1 MRPTALFL
9 CNRTRHMGDP
19 WLDAGYNVVTVDL
32 QEADVEQPGR
42 THIVCDVRRYQPN
55 FRPCFIAAFPPCT
68 HVAVS
73 GSKHFRAKGLDKLI
87 EALETLNA
95 CRKICEAA
103 GCPYMIE
110 NPVSV
115 FASYWRDPDHY
126 FHPANYTAF
135 ELDDHYTKKTCLWT
149 GGGFVMPKPKPC
161 LSLAETKPDDR
172 IHKAP
177 PSEDRGDIRSE
188 TPKGFA
194 RAVFMAQSIARA
206 GDVQQERQGQ

>member
-19 WLDAGYNVVTVDL
+19 WLAAGFGVVTVDR
-32 QEADVEQPGR
+32 QEADIDQPGR
-42 THIVCDVRRYQPN
+42 THIICDVRRYEPIPA
-55 FRPCFIAAFPPCT
+55 PCFVAAFPPCT

-73 GSKHFRAKGLDKLI
+73 GSKHFKAKGLDKLI

-115 FASYWRDPDHY
+115 FSSYWREPDHY
-126 FHPANYTAF
+126 FHPWQFTRFA
-135 ELDDHYTKKTCLWT
+135 LGDHYTKKTCLWT
-149 GGGFVMPKPKPC
+149 GGGFVMPDPC
-161 LSLAETKPDDR
+161 PDASLSGNAPDDR
-172 IHKAP
+172 IHKAT

-206 GDVQQERQGQ
+206 APLPRDGGE